1 MNGKHEEGA
10 VKGLREDCACPI
22 AKIIICNY
30 LPKATRIA
38 ALTQDEGHTKKGG
51 SHGQRKALG
60 SHPCSHSKTL
70 RSFCAMK
77 KQF

>member
-30 LPKATRIA
+30 RPIATRIA
-38 ALTQDEGHTKKGG
+38 ALTQDEADKQNGG
-51 SHGQRKALG
+51 SQKQRKALS
-60 SHPCSHSKTL
+60 SHL
-70 RSFCAMK
+70 WDAWEALM
-77 KQF
+77 